1 MPPSRIPET
10 RPPSSSKKGFHSPR
24 CPSLFLP
31 TLFLS
36 SSPPCFIYPLSFAR
50 SRSRYE
56 ESSFGVTRFVGR
68 EIQFYTTRC
77 NRSNYG
83 IKHRAVFS
91 LSSNE
96 ILLEQCSHL
105 SSKKSSF
112 SRERGVEI
120 LSYEHRSYARRLWA
134 NRNIL
139 QSSHLRFSYA
149 NVTGNKCHSRCNKW
163 KGGAMD
169 LGYSREEDS

>member
-1 MPPSRIPET
+1 MRRTLASLTYRVRET

-91 LSSNE
+91 FLPMRFFSNNAR
-96 ILLEQCSHL
+96 ICHRRNQA
-105 SSKKSSF
+105 F
-112 SRERGVEI
+112 REREAWKFFLTSIDRMRVVYGQTVI
-120 LSYEHRSYARRLWA
+120 FYNRR
-134 NRNIL
+134 I
-139 QSSHLRFSYA
+139 
-149 NVTGNKCHSRCNKW
+149 
-163 KGGAMD
+163 
-169 LGYSREEDS
+169 